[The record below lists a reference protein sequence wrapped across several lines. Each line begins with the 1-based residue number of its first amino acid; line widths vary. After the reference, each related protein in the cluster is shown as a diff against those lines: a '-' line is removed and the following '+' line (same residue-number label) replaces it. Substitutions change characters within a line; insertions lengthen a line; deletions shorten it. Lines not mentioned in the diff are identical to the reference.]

1 MSFVF
6 WLLTH
11 LDLLVCISALTFH
24 YISSLVSISQL
35 YWYFNVIVI
44 LEKPH
49 IWPYWLS
56 RTGLSQWYIMGDKV
70 LVIEWNKHVKEN
82 GWLLPASCKEVGWLH
97 ISRLAGCSPY
107 SFMLSNKGQFPMLLS
122 SWENF
127 MDAVHMFGA
136 VVLSGAVLLL
146 DPWYSWFFFG
156 RCLMCSEKSPTR
168 TWAAGTRSWEN
179 SAQRS
184 LALW

>member
-11 LDLLVCISALTFH
+11 LGPLVCISTLTFH

-56 RTGLSQWYIMGDKV
+56 RTGLSQWYVMGDKV

-82 GWLLPASCKEVGWLH
+82 GGLLPASCKEGGWLH

-107 SFMLSNKGQFPMLLS
+107 SLSWFLTKAGFPCLCPPGKI
-122 SWENF
+122 

-136 VVLSGAVLLL
+136 VVLSGAVLPLN
-146 DPWYSWFFFG
+146 PRYSWFFFG

-168 TWAAGTRSWEN
+168 TWVAGTRSWEN